1 MMRAGMLAGLAVMT
15 MGMAMAMAAPAQAAD
30 PIAGRWITQ
39 EKDAVIAIKRCG
51 KSLCGT
57 LERFLILPSGGKDQ
71 RDVNNADPAK
81 RERRL
86 LGLPIL
92 MSLTPDKELW
102 RGEIYD
108 PKSGRTYTS
117 EVRRKGTGAL
127 EVKGC
132 FGPLCRTQEWKKAS

>member
-1 MMRAGMLAGLAVMT
+1 MMRIVMIAAVLGLGTSAV
-15 MGMAMAMAAPAQAAD
+15 PAHAAD
-30 PIAGRWITQ
+30 PIAGRWVTQ

-51 KSLCGT
+51 KSLCGAI
-57 LERFLILPSGGKDQ
+57 EKFLVLPAGGKDQ

-86 LGLPIL
+86 IGLNIL
-92 MSLTPDKELW
+92 TSLTPDNNLW

-108 PKSGRTYTS
+108 PKTGRTYTS
-117 EVRRKGTGAL
+117 EVRRKGAGVL

>member
-1 MMRAGMLAGLAVMT
+1 MMRSLVLAGLL
-15 MGMAMAMAAPAQAAD
+15 MALAAPLQAAE
-30 PIAGRWITQ
+30 PIGGRWVTQ
-39 EKDAVIAIKRCG
+39 EKDAVVAIKRCG

-57 LERFLILPSGGKDQ
+57 LEKFLVLPAGGVDQ

-92 MSLTPDKELW
+92 LKLTEDKDVW

-117 EVRRKGTGAL
+117 EVRRKGAGAL

>member
-1 MMRAGMLAGLAVMT
+1 MMRSLALAGLL
-15 MGMAMAMAAPAQAAD
+15 MALASPAQAAD
-30 PIAGRWITQ
+30 PIGGRWVTQ
-39 EKDAVIAIKRCG
+39 EKDAVVAIKRCG

-57 LERFLILPSGGKDQ
+57 LEKFLVLPAGGVDQ
-71 RDVNNADPAK
+71 RDVNNTDPAK

-92 MSLTPDKELW
+92 LSLTEDKDVW

-132 FGPLCRTQEWKKAS
+132 FGPLCRTQEWRKAS

>member
-1 MMRAGMLAGLAVMT
+1 MRLMIAAVLMLAAV
-15 MGMAMAMAAPAQAAD
+15 PAQAAD
-30 PIAGRWITQ
+30 PIGGRWVTQ
-39 EKDAVIAIKRCG
+39 EKDAVVAIKRCG
-51 KSLCGT
+51 NQAKSALCGT
-57 LERFLILPSGGKDQ
+57 LEKFLVLPAGGADQ

-92 MSLTPDKELW
+92 IRLTEDNDLW

-117 EVRRKGTGAL
+117 EVRRKGANAL

-132 FGPLCRTQEWKKAS
+132 FGMLCRTQEWKKAS

>member
-1 MMRAGMLAGLAVMT
+1 MMRIVM
-15 MGMAMAMAAPAQAAD
+15 MAAALVMIAAPAAASD
-30 PIAGRWITQ
+30 PIAGRWVTQ

-51 KSLCGT
+51 NQSRGALCGT
-57 LERFLILPSGGKDQ
+57 IERFLILPAGGKDQ

-81 RERRL
+81 RQRRL

-92 MSLTPDKELW
+92 TSLTADNGLW

>member
-1 MMRAGMLAGLAVMT
+1 MRLMIAAVLVLAAV
-15 MGMAMAMAAPAQAAD
+15 PAQAAD
-30 PIAGRWITQ
+30 PIGGRWVTQ
-39 EKDAVIAIKRCG
+39 EKDAVVAIKRCG
-51 KSLCGT
+51 NQAKAAWCGT
-57 LERFLILPSGGKDQ
+57 LEKFLVLPAGGADQ

-92 MSLTPDKELW
+92 IRLTEDNDLW

-117 EVRRKGTGAL
+117 EVRRKGANAL

-132 FGPLCRTQEWKKAS
+132 FGMLCRTQEWKKAS

>member
-1 MMRAGMLAGLAVMT
+1 MMAAGLV
-15 MGMAMAMAAPAQAAD
+15 AAAAAFPAQAAD
-30 PIAGRWITQ
+30 AIAGRWLTQ
-39 EKDAVIAIKRCG
+39 EKDAVITIKRCG
-51 KSLCGT
+51 NQAKAALCGSI
-57 LERFLILPSGGKDQ
+57 ERFVILPKGGKDQ

-86 LGLPIL
+86 LGLTIL
-92 MSLTPDKELW
+92 TGLKPDNGVW

-117 EVRRKGTGAL
+117 EVRRKGAGAL

-132 FGPLCRTQEWKKAS
+132 FGPLCRTQEWQKAS

>member
-1 MMRAGMLAGLAVMT
+1 MMAAVML
-15 MGMAMAMAAPAQAAD
+15 MVAAPAVASD
-30 PIAGRWITQ
+30 PIAGRWVTQ
-39 EKDAVIAIKRCG
+39 EQDAVIAIKRCG
-51 KSLCGT
+51 NQAKAALCGT
-57 LERFLILPSGGKDQ
+57 IERFLILPAGGKDQ

-81 RERRL
+81 RQRRL

-92 MSLTPDKELW
+92 TSLTADNGLW

>member
-1 MMRAGMLAGLAVMT
+1 MMRFAMSAAAVLLA
-15 MGMAMAMAAPAQAAD
+15 AAPVQAAD
-30 PIAGRWITQ
+30 AIAGRWVTQ
-39 EKDAVIAIKRCG
+39 EQDAVVAIKPCG
-51 KSLCGT
+51 PKTKGALCGT
-57 LERFLILPSGGKDQ
+57 LERFLVLPAGGKDQ

-81 RERRL
+81 RERRI
-86 LGLPIL
+86 LGLTIL
-92 MSLTPDKELW
+92 SSLTPDKDVW

-117 EVRRKGTGAL
+117 EVRRKSAEAL